1 MALKDQPEMVHSG
14 ALSHCHSVTWSHCQ
28 YHLHNSKSKSEK
40 NRTASPSAGAPW
52 TRQWQE
58 KNKDIKT
65 ILLFIRAIKREGR
78 GRIVSSLQCW
88 RWSQGVHPHRGSSC
102 EAQYHHCLTFR
113 YSMTGLL
120 GGHCQKGNI
129 LRRRERK
136 EGGGGGEVH
145 KVFSKYFQ
153 PFFAFLAF
161 LFLLFFFSLQEVI
174 MHSLRL

>member
-1 MALKDQPEMVHSG
+1 VVPCHIVTVSHGHIVSIIYTIQNPKVKRIVQP
-14 ALSHCHSVTWSHCQ
+14 LWPP
-28 YHLHNSKSKSEK
+28 
-40 NRTASPSAGAPW
+40 SPSAGAPW